1 MGPSQSE
8 APGPRLGTE
17 GGEEE
22 QDRPMGTTVSW
33 MLPLLLVMPVEVRD
47 SSDFHLAGDYLL
59 GGLFTLHANVKGISH
74 LNYMQVPRCK
84 DYDVKVLGYN
94 LMQAMRFAV
103 EEINND
109 SRLLPGV
116 SLGYEIVD
124 VCYVTNNIQPVL
136 YFLAKENFNLPIQQ
150 DYSSY
155 EPRVV
160 AVIGPDTSESVIT
173 VSNLLS
179 LFLLPQITYSAISD
193 EFRDNSR
200 FPALF
205 RTIPS
210 GEHQIKAMIQLI
222 THFGWNWV
230 IVIASS
236 DDYGRE
242 NSQLFNEKLEGQK
255 ICVAFQESLPVPLGN
270 QTLLPSEKRR
280 LQTIVDKIQNSSA
293 KVVVVLSLD
302 LALYDFFEEAISQ
315 NVAGYVWIA
324 SESWSIDPVIHGISR
339 IQQIGTFLGISTQ
352 NIPIPGFSDFRVR
365 RTPAGRP
372 ATDKKRSGPT
382 CNQECDTCPDTLQSY
397 SAILTRS
404 GDRVAYNVYS
414 AVYTVAH
421 ALHRLLGCNA
431 TSCAKDTVYPWKLL
445 QEIRKVNFTLLGH
458 RIYFDK
464 NGDPPMG
471 LEIIQWQW
479 DEGHNPFER
488 IAFYNPAQQNLSNV
502 ATNISWNTP
511 NNSAPFS
518 VCSNSCQQGQRKK
531 PMGLHICCFE
541 CINCPAG
548 TYLNQSDD
556 YECQSCPQ
564 NEWSEEGDTHCFR
577 RHLRFL
583 EWREPATILVALLA
597 GLGFLGTLGALAIF
611 CAHFQTPVVRSAGGR
626 MCFLMLTPLLVAYGA
641 VPVYVGRPSVPT
653 CLCRQVLFNLCFT
666 VCMAC
671 ITVRSFQIVCVFK
684 MARRLPRAYSCW
696 VRYRGP
702 YVSVGLLALLKAA
715 IVTAN
720 VLLTPTSLT
729 VRYDPDDARVMMLNC
744 NGHYGRA
751 LLLNTS
757 LDLVL
762 SVLGFGFSYM
772 GKELPTNYNEAKFI
786 TLSMTFYFVS
796 SVFLCTF
803 MSVYQGVL
811 VTIFDMAVTV
821 VNLLGVSVG
830 YFGPKCYMILFY
842 PERNTAAY
850 FNSVIQGYTMRK
862 E

>member
-1 MGPSQSE
+1 
-8 APGPRLGTE
+8 
-17 GGEEE
+17 
-22 QDRPMGTTVSW
+22 MGTVVSW
-33 MLPLLLVMPVEVRD
+33 MLPLLLLMQLEVRE
-47 SSDFHLAGDYLL
+47 SSDFHLPGDYLL
-59 GGLFTLHANVKGISH
+59 GGLFTLHANIKGISH
-74 LNYMQVPRCK
+74 LNYMQVPQCK
-84 DYDVKVLGYN
+84 DYEVKVLGYN

-109 SRLLPGV
+109 SHLLPGV
-116 SLGYEIVD
+116 SLGYEMVD
-124 VCYVTNNIQPVL
+124 VCYLTNNIQPVL

-160 AVIGPDTSESVIT
+160 AVIGPDTSESVVT

-179 LFLLPQITYSAISD
+179 LFLLPQITYSAISNQ
-193 EFRDNSR
+193 FRDKSL

-222 THFGWNWV
+222 TYFGWNWV
-230 IVIASS
+230 IVILSN

-242 NSQLFNEKLEGQK
+242 NSQLFNEKLAEQK
-255 ICVAFQESLPVPLGN
+255 ICVALQESLPVPLGN
-270 QTLLPSEKRR
+270 QTLLPQEKRR
-280 LQTIVDKIQNSSA
+280 LEAIVDKIQNSSA
-293 KVVVVLSLD
+293 KVVVVFSLD
-302 LALYDFFEEAISQ
+302 LALYDFFKEAISQ
-315 NVAGYVWIA
+315 NIVGYVWIA
-324 SESWSIDPVIHGISR
+324 SESWSVDPVIHSIPR
-339 IQQIGTFLGISTQ
+339 IQQIGTFLGICTQ
-352 NIPIPGFSDFRVR
+352 NIPIPGFSDFRVWKA
-365 RTPAGRP
+365 PEGRP
-372 ATDKKRSGPT
+372 AADKKRSGPT
-382 CNQECDTCPDTLQSY
+382 CNQECDTCLDTLKSY
-397 SAILTRS
+397 STILTRS
-404 GDRVAYNVYS
+404 GDLVAYNVYS

-421 ALHRLLGCNA
+421 ALHRLLGCNG
-431 TSCAKDTVYPWKLL
+431 TSCARDTVYPWKLL
-445 QEIRKVNFTLLGH
+445 QEIRKVDFTLLGQ

-464 NGDPPMG
+464 NGDLPMG

-479 DEGHNPFER
+479 DVDHNPFKK
-488 IAFYNPAQQNLSNV
+488 IAFYNPAQQYLSNV

-518 VCSNSCQQGQRKK
+518 VCSNSCQLGQRKK

-548 TYLNQSDD
+548 TYLNQSADD
-556 YECQSCPQ
+556 FECQSCPQ
-564 NEWSEEGDTHCFR
+564 NEWSHEGDTRCFR
-577 RHLRFL
+577 RHQRFL
-583 EWREPATILVALLA
+583 QWREPATMLVALLA
-597 GLGFLGTLGALAIF
+597 GLGFLGTVGALAVF
-611 CAHFQTPVVRSAGGR
+611 CAHSHTPVVRSAGGR
-626 MCFLMLTPLLVAYGA
+626 LCFLMLAPLLVAYCA
-641 VPVYVGRPSVPT
+641 VPVYVGRPSAAT

-666 VCMAC
+666 LCMAC

-684 MARRLPRAYSCW
+684 MARRLPRAYACW
-696 VRYRGP
+696 VRYGGA

-720 VLLTPTSLT
+720 VLLAPSGLAA
-729 VRYDPDDARVMMLNC
+729 RSDPADPRVLVLGC

-757 LDLVL
+757 LDLAL
-762 SVLGFGFSYM
+762 SVLAFGFSYA
-772 GKELPTNYNEAKFI
+772 GKELPTSYNEAKFI

-811 VTIFDMAVTV
+811 VTTFDMAVTV
-821 VNLLGVSVG
+821 LNLLGVSAG
-830 YFGPKCYMILFY
+830 YFGPKCYVILFY
-842 PERNTAAY
+842 PERNTPAY
-850 FNSVIQGYTMRK
+850 FNSVIQGYTMRR